1 MIEQPSPSP
10 TLLSPS
16 GLCQIPIVPRAV
28 QRLKAGLPLVLR
40 SDVTSEPP
48 ADTELVLLCDLRGQP
63 VATALWVAS
72 GPLAARMWSMQGEGF
87 GEVTLARRL
96 AAALER
102 RRPLL
107 TSGERD
113 AFRVVHGE
121 ADLLPGLFVDYYAD
135 AVVIQTATRA
145 MDRRKPLLSDLLAQ
159 LLPIDRVVVR
169 DDGSARDMESLPRE
183 KGFLR
188 GGPLRR
194 ARFHDAGST
203 MEADLLSDRKTG
215 SFLDQQDNHAE
226 VASWAQSLCPGGQ
239 ALDTFTYHGG
249 FALAMARAG
258 LGVIACDEDPLAIAR
273 ARHNAE
279 LSGVAVDFHIH
290 NAFDLL
296 RSYEAEGRR
305 FDVVVLD
312 PPALAKRGR
321 TAALGQHA
329 MTQAMRAYKE
339 LNLRALRILR
349 PGGLLATCSC
359 SGRVS
364 VEDFATM
371 LRSAAQDA
379 GRPLQLLWRRG
390 AGIDHPVLWG
400 LPESE
405 YLKCWL
411 FRVLA

>member
-1 MIEQPSPSP
+1 MIQSDSQLLPSRSP
-10 TLLSPS
+10 
-16 GLCQIPIVPRAV
+16 GLPQVPIVPRAV
-28 QRLKAGLPLVLR
+28 QRLRAGIPLVLR
-40 SDVTSEPP
+40 TDVATEPP
-48 ADTELVLLCDLRGQP
+48 SDCEDVLLCDLRGQP
-63 VATALWVAS
+63 IATALWVAS
-72 GPLAARMWSMQGEGF
+72 GPLAARLWSMTGERF
-87 GEVTLARRL
+87 DEETIATRL
-96 AAALER
+96 KAALHR
-102 RRPLL
+102 RRPIL
-107 TSGERD
+107 TGGERD
-113 AFRVVHGE
+113 AFRLVHGE
-121 ADLLPGLFVDYYAD
+121 ADLLPGLFVDCYAD
-135 AVVIQTATRA
+135 AAVIQTATSA
-145 MDRRKPLLSDLLAQ
+145 MDRRKTEIADLLMQ
-159 LLPIDRVVVR
+159 LLPLARVLLR

-188 GGPLRR
+188 GGPLRM

-203 MEADLLSDRKTG
+203 MEADLLFDRKTG
-215 SFLDQQDNHAE
+215 SFLDQQENHLE
-226 VASWAQSLCPGGQ
+226 VAKWAESLCGGGE
-239 ALDTFTYHGG
+239 ALDAFTYHGG
-249 FALAMARAG
+249 FALALARAG
-258 LGVIACDEDPLAIAR
+258 LGVIACDEDPQAIAR

-279 LSGVAVDFHIH
+279 LSGVAVDFRVH

-296 RSYEAEGRR
+296 RSYEAAGRR
-305 FDVVVLD
+305 FDVVVVD

-321 TAALGQHA
+321 SAGSTQHA

-359 SGRVS
+359 SGRVT
-364 VEDFATM
+364 VDDFAQM

-390 AGIDHPVLWG
+390 AAIDHPVLWG